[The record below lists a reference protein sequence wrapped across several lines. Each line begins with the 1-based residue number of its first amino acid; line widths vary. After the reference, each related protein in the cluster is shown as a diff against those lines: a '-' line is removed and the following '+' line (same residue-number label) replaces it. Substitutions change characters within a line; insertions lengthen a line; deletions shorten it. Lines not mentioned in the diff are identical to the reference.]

1 MQPTNINRRDFLSAG
16 AAAAFALGSTLNAQA
31 PTSVTRPKLKAK
43 FKQGCMRTNFDPKM
57 SMEDCVKIAASL
69 GIQGFDMAAQTDWP
83 MMRKYGVEPSMA
95 GAGPVGFE
103 DGVIRKEQHDALE
116 KAMHAY
122 IDAVAKDNC
131 KNIIC
136 VGGKRKGMSYEEGA
150 DNAVAFFNRI
160 KAHMEDKQITLCL
173 EMMNNKYDDARL
185 GRTDQICN
193 HFSWGAG
200 VMQRVNSP
208 RMKMLF
214 DIYHVGTADGDVI
227 ANLKAYYPFIAHFHT
242 GGVPGRNELD
252 NTQELNY
259 PLIAKTIADL
269 GFTGFIT
276 HEYRP
281 AAGKNPMESLKQ
293 SIAIMDV
300 V

>member
-1 MQPTNINRRDFLSAG
+1 
-16 AAAAFALGSTLNAQA
+16 
-31 PTSVTRPKLKAK
+31 
-43 FKQGCMRTNFDPKM
+43 
-57 SMEDCVKIAASL
+57 
-69 GIQGFDMAAQTDWP
+69 
-83 MMRKYGVEPSMA
+83 MA

-116 KAMHAY
+116 KSMHTY

-136 VGGKRKGMSYEEGA
+136 VGGQRKGMAYEEGA

-173 EMMNNKYDDARL
+173 EIMNSNYDDARL

-193 HFSWGAG
+193 HIKWGVD
-200 VMQRVNSP
+200 VMKRVNSP

-214 DIYHVGTADGDVI
+214 DIYHVGTSDGDVI
-227 ANLKAYYPFIAHFHT
+227 ANIKNYYPYIAHFHT

-281 AAGKNPMESLKQ
+281 STGRDPIESLKQ

-300 V
+300 G